1 MIKNKLCE
9 ITNNKLKI
17 LFIKN
22 TMRKNLSKLLLTT
35 ALSVVSVGMFAQ
47 YEVNPIPVAAPVLTI
62 APDARAGGMGD
73 AGVATAPDVYSQ
85 HWNPSKYAFHTRGA
99 GVAVSYTPW
108 LRKIVDDVALMNVVG
123 FWKPGND
130 DNQAISSS
138 LTYFKI
144 GDVNLTDIQDFYPG
158 STWSDA
164 GSYNTISPY
173 EMAFDVAYSRKLSNS
188 FSMGVALRYIRVDY
202 SGFSETSTSSDAISA
217 DIAGY
222 LERYLRIGSSESL
235 LTFGGNISNITGAK
249 ISTDGGTTNSF
260 IPTNMRIG
268 ASLMY
273 PVTDV
278 STFSF
283 SLDLN
288 KLLVPTPPMQP
299 KDADK
304 NSAEWDA
311 YLEKKQKYFDKSPI
325 AGIFSSFGDAS
336 FSEELKEIMWSFG
349 VEYDYDSKFR
359 VRSGYFYE
367 NKMKGNRQYFSFGA
381 GFKFNMFQLDA
392 AYMSS
397 TRSNNPLDQ
406 TLRLSLAFDIPTG
419 NRF

>member
-1 MIKNKLCE
+1 MKKE
-9 ITNNKLKI
+9 FSRI
-17 LFIKN
+17 LFA
-22 TMRKNLSKLLLTT
+22 
-35 ALSVVSVGMFAQ
+35 ALFTVVSVGVFAQ
-47 YEVNPIPVAAPVLTI
+47 GYEVNPIPVAAPVLTI

-123 FWKPGND
+123 FWKPGNE
-130 DNQAISSS
+130 DNQAVSAS
-138 LTYFKI
+138 LKYFKI
-144 GDVNLTDIQDFYPG
+144 GDVNIVNQFLYPNPTDPNLSELTV
-158 STWSDA
+158 
-164 GSYNTISPY
+164 SPY

-202 SGFSETSTSSDAISA
+202 AGFNEIASASDVIAADVSA
-217 DIAGY
+217 Y
-222 LERYLRIGSSESL
+222 LERYLNIGASESL
-235 LTFGGNISNITGAK
+235 LTFGANISNITGAK
-249 ISTDGGTTNSF
+249 ISIDEGNTKSF
-260 IPTNMRIG
+260 VPTNMKIG

-273 PVTDV
+273 PVTEV

-283 SLDLN
+283 SLDMN
-288 KLLVPTPPMQP
+288 KLLVPTPPLQ
-299 KDADK
+299 KTDESND
-304 NSAEWDA
+304 D
-311 YLEKKQKYFDKSPI
+311 YRVRYQKYLDKSAI
-325 AGIFSSFGDAS
+325 GGIFSSFGDADS

-349 VEYDYDSKFR
+349 VEYDYDSKFK

-367 NKMKGNRQYFSFGA
+367 NKMKGNRQYLAFGA

-392 AYMSS
+392 AYMVS
-397 TRSNNPLDQ
+397 TRTNNPLDQ
-406 TLRLSLAFDIPTG
+406 TLRLSLAFDIPVS